1 MNAEIFAPKVAQF
14 GNRKEVVLLEH
25 WMSRT
30 MKTTEIAANFER
42 NDVHML
48 IPTSYKN
55 SYGINGRFFWQTN
68 EQSAKCQPHDVSRCF
83 DVRMSCQ
90 RK

>member
-1 MNAEIFAPKVAQF
+1 
-14 GNRKEVVLLEH
+14 
-25 WMSRT
+25 

-55 SYGINGRFFWQTN
+55 SYGINSRFLANKRTIRQ
-68 EQSAKCQPHDVSRCF
+68 
-83 DVRMSCQ
+83 MSTA
-90 RK
+90 

>member
-55 SYGINGRFFWQTN
+55 SYGINSRFLANKRTIRQ
-68 EQSAKCQPHDVSRCF
+68 
-83 DVRMSCQ
+83 MSTA
-90 RK
+90 